1 MSNISDLF
9 GFYKPIGRK
18 YSPTDGSLSHELAII
33 PNTSKKSNTAYA
45 LKYLNRGHKDHN
57 KRLSALF
64 LEVNNAQKTIYRGDF
79 LNNGTR
85 TRFRLIISKDS
96 GFLKLEEKK

>member
-1 MSNISDLF
+1 MPNISDLF
-9 GFYKPIGRK
+9 GFYKPIEGK
-18 YSPTDGSLSHELAII
+18 YSPTNGSLSHKLAII
-33 PNTSKKSNTAYA
+33 PNTSKRSNTAYA

-64 LEVNNAQKTIYRGDF
+64 LEVNNPQRTVYRGDF

-85 TRFRLIISKDS
+85 VRFRLIISKDS
-96 GFLKLEEKK
+96 GILTLEEKK